1 MSLNAFPKGSFPTN
15 TFPKRTFPIAGGI
28 FVKLAEVWRATVV
41 MARRDSKTVTMNRRV
56 TDTYD
61 ELENL

>member
-28 FVKLAEVWRATVV
+28 FVEVWRATVV
-41 MARRDSKTVTMNRRV
+41 MARRVSKTVTMNRRV